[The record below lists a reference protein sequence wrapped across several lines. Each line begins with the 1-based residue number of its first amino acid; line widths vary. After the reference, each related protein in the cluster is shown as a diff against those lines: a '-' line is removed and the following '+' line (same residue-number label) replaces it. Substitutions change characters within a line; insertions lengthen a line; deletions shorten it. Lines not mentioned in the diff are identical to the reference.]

1 MQTSNHGPLVTTVV
15 DFPAQLDP
23 VPEAMRS
30 RQTTD
35 EEARRSVVFII
46 NSLGRGGAQ
55 KQVAQAALRLS
66 ERGWSVS
73 VISPLPLVLHAR
85 WLEDRGVPV
94 YSLDIR
100 RKFLNPVAV
109 FRMWTLVRRL
119 RPDVMVTFLFHASV
133 LGAVVGRAAGVR
145 RIIASVRSQQMGGP
159 GRERIFRWS
168 SRLWDAAVVN
178 SHGVARE
185 LVDRGIIPP
194 DRCHVIPNGIEVPAA
209 SAPSSIDLRTE
220 LGIPR
225 RTFVW
230 LAVGSLH
237 PPKDYPSLL
246 RAVHGLGQ
254 SGVLLLVAGDGPLR
268 PRLEQMRDEL
278 GLTERVRFL
287 GDRDDVEPL
296 LRACDAF
303 VSASAW
309 EGMPNAVMEALAA
322 GRPVVATS
330 VGGVPELVEH
340 GVTGWL
346 VARSDPTALS
356 ATMGRVMGLTEEAR
370 TLTGKRARAS
380 ILGQYAWD
388 QVIPMWE
395 RILMGDPAPSTHP
408 AAEAVGEVVQ

>member
-1 MQTSNHGPLVTTVV
+1 MQTSNH
-15 DFPAQLDP
+15 DHP
-23 VPEAMRS
+23 VPEAMN
-30 RQTTD
+30 
-35 EEARRSVVFII
+35 EEARRSVVFVI
-46 NSLGRGGAQ
+46 NGLGRGGAE

-66 ERGWSVS
+66 ERGWSAS
-73 VISPLPLVLHAR
+73 VISLLPPVLHAR

-94 YSLDIR
+94 HSLDIR
-100 RKFLNPVAV
+100 SKLLNPVAV
-109 FRMWTLVRRL
+109 FRMWTLLRRL

-133 LGAVVGRAAGVR
+133 FGAVVGRAAGVR
-145 RIIASVRSQQMGGP
+145 RIIASVRNQRMGGP
-159 GRERIFRWS
+159 ARERMFRWAG
-168 SRLWDAAVVN
+168 RLWDATVVN

-185 LVDRGIIPP
+185 LVHRGIIPS
-194 DRCHVIPNGIEVPAA
+194 DRCQVIPNGTELAA

-225 RTFVW
+225 RAFVW

-237 PPKDYPSLL
+237 PQKDYPSLL

-254 SGVLLLVAGDGPLR
+254 SDVLLLVAGDGPLL

-278 GLTERVRFL
+278 ELAERVRFL
-287 GDRDDVEPL
+287 GDRDDVETL

-340 GVTGWL
+340 GVAGWL
-346 VARSDPTALS
+346 VRPRDPTALC
-356 ATMGRVMGLTEEAR
+356 AAMADVMLLTEEAR
-370 TLTGKRARAS
+370 ILAGKRARAL

-388 QVIPMWE
+388 QVIPLWE
-395 RILMGDPAPSTHP
+395 RVLTGDPDPSLGP
-408 AAEAVGEVVQ
+408 GAEGMGEVVQ